1 MPVKDTPSKN
11 LIAVCSMSTRR
22 RAIRKFWNRVFRL
35 TLIYLVIVPIVL
47 YFLDKNNL
55 QSEFKTAPFGLILK
69 VAGIAFGISLVMSFW
84 GHRDPELRKY

>member
-1 MPVKDTPSKN
+1 
-11 LIAVCSMSTRR
+11 MSTRR
-22 RAIRKFWNRVFRL
+22 RANRKFWNRVFRL
-35 TLIYLVIVPIVL
+35 TLIYLVIVPIVF

>member
-1 MPVKDTPSKN
+1 
-11 LIAVCSMSTRR
+11 MSTRR

-35 TLIYLVIVPIVL
+35 TLIYLVIVPIVF